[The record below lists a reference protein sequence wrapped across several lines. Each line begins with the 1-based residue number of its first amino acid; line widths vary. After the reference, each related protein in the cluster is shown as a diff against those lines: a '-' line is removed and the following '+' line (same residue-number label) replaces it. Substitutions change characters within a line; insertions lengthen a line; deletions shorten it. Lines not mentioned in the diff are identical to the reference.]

1 MVSIVNAKADV
12 LRSTAALAAN
22 CNAAKGLQ
30 EVVKSNFGPHGTLK
44 MLVGGAG
51 QIKITKDGCVLLHE
65 MQIQHPTASMI
76 ARAATAQDE
85 STGDGT
91 TSSVLLIGELLRQS
105 ERLVFEGVHP
115 RLLCRGFDK
124 ARSKCLEVL
133 DQLKVPV
140 ALSPLPDR
148 ELLHSVARTSLR
160 TKLTADLAEKL
171 TPDVVEAVCVI
182 AKPGEA
188 ALDLFMI
195 EILHMRHGLASE
207 TKLVKGMVM
216 DHGARHP
223 DMPTHLK
230 KCYILTCNVSL
241 EYEKSEVNSGFFYS
255 SAEEREKMVEA
266 ERRFTDEKVKKIIEL
281 KRAVCTPEN
290 GCTFVVLNQKGIDP
304 PSLDLFAKDG
314 ILALRRVKRR
324 NMERL
329 SLCCGGNPVNSV
341 DDLTEADLG
350 FAEHV
355 YEQTLGEEKYTFVD
369 GVKNPQSCCI
379 LIKGPNDHTIAQIK
393 DALRDGL
400 RAVKNVFDDRAVVPG
415 AGAFEIAAYAALQD
429 FKKEVPG
436 KEKLAIEAFAQA
448 MLSIPKTLA
457 ENSGI
462 DAQESVLILVDEYEK
477 KKRQPVGLNLT
488 TGEALSPSVEGIW
501 DNYRVKKQ
509 MLSIAPTLAQ
519 QLLLVD
525 EVLKAGKSMSRGA

>member
-207 TKLVKGMVM
+207 TKLVKVRGMRVLSGQKLLRFRERLLL
-216 DHGARHP
+216 GATLQSNMQSSDGKARRLASFP
-223 DMPTHLK
+223 ETPL
-230 KCYILTCNVSL
+230 CQLSL
-241 EYEKSEVNSGFFYS
+241 PC
-255 SAEEREKMVEA
+255 
-266 ERRFTDEKVKKIIEL
+266 D
-281 KRAVCTPEN
+281 
-290 GCTFVVLNQKGIDP
+290 
-304 PSLDLFAKDG
+304 
-314 ILALRRVKRR
+314 ALRAARVKRR
-324 NMERL
+324 YM
-329 SLCCGGNPVNSV
+329 P
-341 DDLTEADLG
+341 
-350 FAEHV
+350 
-355 YEQTLGEEKYTFVD
+355 
-369 GVKNPQSCCI
+369 I
-379 LIKGPNDHTIAQIK
+379 
-393 DALRDGL
+393 
-400 RAVKNVFDDRAVVPG
+400 
-415 AGAFEIAAYAALQD
+415 
-429 FKKEVPG
+429 
-436 KEKLAIEAFAQA
+436 
-448 MLSIPKTLA
+448 
-457 ENSGI
+457 
-462 DAQESVLILVDEYEK
+462 
-477 KKRQPVGLNLT
+477 
-488 TGEALSPSVEGIW
+488 
-501 DNYRVKKQ
+501 
-509 MLSIAPTLAQ
+509 
-519 QLLLVD
+519 
-525 EVLKAGKSMSRGA
+525 